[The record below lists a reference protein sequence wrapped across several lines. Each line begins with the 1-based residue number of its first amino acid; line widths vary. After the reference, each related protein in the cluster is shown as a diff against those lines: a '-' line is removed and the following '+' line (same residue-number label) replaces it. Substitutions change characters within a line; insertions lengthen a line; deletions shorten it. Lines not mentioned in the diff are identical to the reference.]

1 MTLTELAR
9 STHEVHKA
17 RGWWDRPDTR
27 YEDLTNDQRLLLR
40 AAKLLMI
47 HSEISEATEELRCGL
62 TRMDPKLPDLPAFD
76 VEIVDALIRLLD
88 LAGEMMIDIDKVRA
102 AKEAYNLL
110 RPDHDPDSRWAKG
123 GKRF

>member
-1 MTLTELAR
+1 MTLNELAKY
-9 STHEVHKA
+9 THTTHKA
-17 RGWWDRPDTR
+17 RGWWDREDVK

-40 AAKLLMI
+40 AAKLLMT

-62 TRMDPKLPDLPAFD
+62 NRMDPKLPTLRAFD

-88 LAGEMMIDIDKVRA
+88 LAGEMKIDLDDIWA
-102 AKEAYNLL
+102 QKEAYNLW
-110 RPDHDPDSRWAKG
+110 RPDHDREKRWLLG